1 MQKKLNR
8 PDLTLVELGEERR
21 KRSLDAYEKLKVY
34 AEERGV
40 KIYNAT
46 RGGALE
52 VFTRVDFEKLFIE
65 KSVEKNEEK

>member
-1 MQKKLNR
+1 M
-8 PDLTLVELGEERR
+8 
-21 KRSLDAYEKLKVY
+21 Y